1 MRSNTVQRRTA
12 VSIFLGALL
21 GAVLGVSVL
30 ALAAG
35 RVVDGGVGVGDSG
48 PAFVVGQGSLHLLVV
63 VAGAV
68 AGAVLGLVGFAAGRE
83 AAPDSERMSMGPMAI
98 LGAGVGAAMAFG
110 AARAALGAAADI
122 EAGIVTLSFFRAGI
136 VALVA
141 GAVTGAIVGG
151 TAERLSR
158 PEALGLEGVAWPS
171 SPGAFVKD
179 ALTAVGLPGLALAVG
194 AVLVWGF
201 SEILLGADH
210 TTGLILFGGVSALI
224 LAGAAA
230 LAALP
235 LRRRG
240 DEQ

>member
-1 MRSNTVQRRTA
+1 MQRRTA
-12 VSIFLGALL
+12 VSILLGALL

-35 RVVDGGVGVGDSG
+35 RVVGGGVGVADAG
-48 PAFVVGQGSLHLLVV
+48 PAFQVGRGALNLLVL

-68 AGAVLGLVGFAAGRE
+68 GGAVLGLVGFAAGRE
-83 AAPDSERMSMGPMAI
+83 AAPNSRRISMGPMAA
-98 LGAGVGAAMAFG
+98 LGAGVGAAIAFG
-110 AARAALGAAADI
+110 AARAALGAGADI
-122 EAGIVTLSFFRAGI
+122 EAGVVTLTVFRAGI

-158 PEALGLEGVAWPS
+158 PEALGLGGEAWPS
-171 SPGAFVKD
+171 SPVAFARD
-179 ALTAVGLPGLALAVG
+179 ALTAVGLPGLGIVIG
-194 AVLVWGF
+194 ATLIWGF
-201 SEILLGADH
+201 SEVLLQSDH
-210 TTGLILFGGVSALI
+210 SVGLVLFGGVSALI

-235 LRRRG
+235 PRG
-240 DEQ
+240 GSPE